1 MREPEHILL
10 IAFAYAPG
18 RGSEPGIGWNM
29 AHALAKRY
37 RVTVVTRPGQ
47 NLPAERGL
55 EVVEISPILWP
66 TALAPSPGSS
76 MWQLYYY
83 AWTRALSAQLPRVV
97 DRLDPDLVQHVTY
110 MRYWMPSA
118 ADTAG
123 RPFVWG
129 PVGGGEGMPDKFIST
144 LSPHVRRA
152 ELLRDTVRATWERDP
167 ALGRTAE
174 NATVALATTPESAGR
189 MEELMGTE
197 VPVCPG
203 VGLTPEEFDLLSRT
217 PAADA
222 DTFQI
227 LSIGRLLDWKGY
239 DLAIE
244 AMAGLPENA
253 RYTIVG
259 DGPERSRLE
268 ALAAE
273 LGVSSRVAFTGW
285 MDRSEVLKR
294 MGGAHALMHPSFH
307 DSGGMVCLEA
317 MAAARP
323 VITLE
328 GNGPAVLTGPAGLPV
343 SAPTREGA
351 VRGIRSAVERL
362 ADDRVLRQHLGQ
374 TGQRRVKDHFLWD
387 RRVDALAPH
396 FDQALKGGQP

>member
-29 AHALAKRY
+29 AHALARRY

-47 NLPAERGL
+47 NLPTEPGL

-66 TALAPSPGSS
+66 TGFAPSPGSS

-83 AWTRALSAQLPRVV
+83 AWTRALSAQLPAVV

-129 PVGGGEGMPDKFIST
+129 PVGGGEGMPDRFIST
-144 LSPHVRRA
+144 LPPHVRRA

-167 ALGRTAE
+167 ALVRTAH
-174 NATVALATTPESAGR
+174 NATVALATTPESAAR
-189 MEELMGTE
+189 MEVLMGAD

-203 VGLTPEEFDLLSRT
+203 VGLTPEEFDLLATT
-217 PAADA
+217 PAPGEE
-222 DTFQI
+222 TFEI

-239 DLAIE
+239 DLAVE
-244 AMAGLPENA
+244 AMAELPQSV

-259 DGPERSRLE
+259 DGPERGRLE
-268 ALAAE
+268 ALAAQ
-273 LGVSSRVAFTGW
+273 LGVSDRVAFTGW

-294 MGGAHALMHPSFH
+294 VAGAHTLMHPSYH

-317 MAAARP
+317 MAASRP

-343 SAPTREGA
+343 AAPTREGA
-351 VRGIRSAVERL
+351 VRGIRRAVERL

-374 TGQRRVKDHFLWD
+374 TGQRRVRDHFLWD

-396 FDQALKGGQP
+396 FDRALTGGRP